1 MSREEIS
8 RRVEV
13 SAGIA
18 DSVYKLVH
26 ENHRYSRQIYLLSI
40 LKRIW

>member
-18 DSVYKLVH
+18 DSVYTFEEFEVNNVH
-26 ENHRYSRQIYLLSI
+26 SLAY
-40 LKRIW
+40 